1 MDKKLLS
8 LVILFITTFIFF
20 IAILF
25 FNEPLSKLT
34 RAREETF
41 PSADKSLIFA
51 WPLSVKADGTQ
62 VSDVNVFIRNNDNKL
77 ISNQK
82 VELRSTLGE
91 IKNIT
96 TLSDANGKTTFKL
109 SSLTTGFAEITAIVE
124 GIKLTNK
131 LTIKFVE

>member
-51 WPLSVKADGTQ
+51 WPLSVKADGAQ

-77 ISNQK
+77 ISNQR

-109 SSLTTGFAEITAIVE
+109 SSLTPGSAEITAVVE
-124 GIKLTNK
+124 GIKLLNK

>member
-20 IAILF
+20 IAVLF

-51 WPLSVKADGTQ
+51 WPLSVKAGGVE

-82 VELRSTLGE
+82 VELRSSLGE
-91 IKNIT
+91 IKNIN

-109 SSLTTGFAEITAIVE
+109 SSLTPGSAEITAVVE
-124 GIKLTNK
+124 GIKLSNK

>member
-8 LVILFITTFIFF
+8 LVILFISTFVFF

-51 WPLSVKADGTQ
+51 WPLTIKADGIEE
-62 VSDVNVFIRNNDNKL
+62 SEVNVFIRNDNNTL
-77 ISNQK
+77 ISNQR
-82 VELRSTLGE
+82 VELRSSLGDV
-91 IKNIT
+91 KNIT
-96 TLSDANGKTTFKL
+96 TISDINGKSTFKISSKIVGSTEL
-109 SSLTTGFAEITAIVE
+109 SAVVE

-131 LTIKFVE
+131 LTVKFVE

>member
-8 LVILFITTFIFF
+8 LVVLFIATFIFF

-34 RAREETF
+34 RAREATF

-51 WPLSVKADGTQ
+51 WPLSVKADG
-62 VSDVNVFIRNNDNKL
+62 VDEAEVNVFIRNDNNKL
-77 ISNQK
+77 ISNQS
-82 VELRSTLGE
+82 VELRSSLGDV
-91 IKNIT
+91 KNIIT
-96 TLSDANGKTTFKL
+96 ISDINGKTTFKITSKVAGSTDL
-109 SSLTTGFAEITAIVE
+109 SAVVE

-131 LTIKFVE
+131 LTVKFVE

>member
-8 LVILFITTFIFF
+8 LVVLFITTFIFF
-20 IAILF
+20 IAVLF

-51 WPLSVKADGTQ
+51 WPLSVKADGVE

-82 VELRSTLGE
+82 VELRSSLGE
-91 IKNIT
+91 IKNIN

-109 SSLTTGFAEITAIVE
+109 SSLTPGSAEITAVVE
-124 GIKLTNK
+124 GIKLSNK

>member
-8 LVILFITTFIFF
+8 LVVLFITTFIFF
-20 IAILF
+20 IAVLF

-51 WPLSVKADGTQ
+51 WPLSVKADGVE

-82 VELRSTLGE
+82 VELRSSLGE
-91 IKNIT
+91 IKNIN

-109 SSLTTGFAEITAIVE
+109 SSLTLGSAEITAVVE
-124 GIKLTNK
+124 GIKLSNK

>member
-1 MDKKLLS
+1 MDKKLLG
-8 LVILFITTFIFF
+8 LVVLFITTFIFF

-51 WPLSVKADGTQ
+51 WPLSVKADGAQ

-77 ISNQK
+77 ISNQR

-109 SSLTTGFAEITAIVE
+109 SSLTPGSAEITAVVE

-131 LTIKFVE
+131 LTIKFIE